1 MKTQIMSLSKYDNVK
16 HFLLHEYSLC
26 PLPPSMQTDVF
37 SGPSSYYLPCTYL
50 LDDNLS
56 GRLRY
61 QLYKWVPP
69 VDLLLGITLRYTS
82 IISKGNNEYSPA
94 LFAT

>member
-1 MKTQIMSLSKYDNVK
+1 MSLSKYNNMK

-26 PLPPSMQTDVF
+26 PLPPPMQKDVF

-50 LDDNLS
+50 RDDNLS